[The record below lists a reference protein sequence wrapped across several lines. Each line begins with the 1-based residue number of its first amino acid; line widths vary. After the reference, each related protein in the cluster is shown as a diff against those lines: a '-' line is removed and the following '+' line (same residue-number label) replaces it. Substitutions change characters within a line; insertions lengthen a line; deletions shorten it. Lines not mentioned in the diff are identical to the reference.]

1 MEIISRP
8 YSKLKLKVI
17 QLMAKQ
23 KFIRME
29 IISRPYSKLKL
40 KVIQLMVKQQLTVQV
55 VHRKISI
62 LGFIFSHTAL
72 NVQSYIDNNR
82 HV

>member
-1 MEIISRP
+1 MLLSLSEDDLFQ
-8 YSKLKLKVI
+8 YFVDFET
-17 QLMAKQ
+17 
-23 KFIRME
+23 KFAE
-29 IISRPYSKLKL
+29 LLVDLSKLKL

-62 LGFIFSHTAL
+62 LSFIFSHTAL